1 MSVQLRLKAPAR
13 RANIVA
19 AALDAFASGGYGAT
33 GMGDIA
39 RLSGVTRAVLYDHFA
54 SKKALFLAVLEE
66 QRATF
71 LGFIAARITGEGSK
85 SERMLATTDAVFRFA
100 ERYPNA
106 WRMLFVNATHGDPD
120 IDAAWNDVAVS
131 LNHAVTRLLADDL
144 RAADIDP
151 DGQRAA
157 LLVEMLIGSLTRA
170 VEWRRRHG
178 GLTRAEAVD
187 TAMDLLWSGLAAT
200 ASYRTEPEATADPRP
215 GNGS

>member
-1 MSVQLRLKAPAR
+1 MSVQQQRLTAPAR
-13 RANIVA
+13 RAHIVT

-33 GMGDIA
+33 GMGEIA
-39 RLSGVTRAVLYDHFA
+39 QLSGVTRAVLYDHFA

-71 LGFIAARITGEGSK
+71 LGFIAGRITGEGTK
-85 SERMLATTDAVFRFA
+85 SERMRATTDAVFRFA

-120 IDAAWNDVAVS
+120 LDAAWNDVAVS

-144 RAADIDP
+144 RAAGVDP

-157 LLVEMLIGSLTRA
+157 VLVEMLIGALTRA
-170 VEWRRRHG
+170 VEWRRKHG
-178 GLTRAEAVD
+178 GLSRTQTVD
-187 TAMDLLWSGLAAT
+187 TAMDLLWTGLAST
-200 ASYRTEPEATADPRP
+200 KR
-215 GNGS
+215 